1 MSATSAQPTGLPFVP
16 QPAHDELLGSWL
28 LRTAQLY
35 GLGLA
40 TLPSRLG
47 VQPSAADRMPHGF
60 ALSSASTNLDAL
72 SRIRSPQQG
81 SRSQIFHSSTPA
93 GQTAMAPPSSA
104 RCRTRHGRQARQQMG
119 PRRVHTFFGVSAV
132 VSPARQR
139 RLRCPS
145 APPSWPPCRA
155 ARMANTPPTIPD
167 QFRSDPGAGRSTYET
182 ATSPS
187 NERGS

>member
-16 QPAHDELLGSWL
+16 QPAHDELLGAWL

-119 PRRVHTFFGVSAV
+119 SRRVHL
-132 VSPARQR
+132 RQR
-139 RLRCPS
+139 ERSCIPG
-145 APPSWPPCRA
+145 APETPPLPIGA
-155 ARMANTPPTIPD
+155 AILATLQGGQDGEHPPTIPD
-167 QFRSDPGAGRSTYET
+167 QFRADPGAVRSTYET